1 MKLSLFLFS
10 KRRIHKNYYGKMPS
24 KSDKSNVR
32 YRLVIKKISGRNPIH
47 ATSIPIKKLSELGA
61 AKDNNNDES
70 PIKFMG

>member
-1 MKLSLFLFS
+1 MKIIVEECHQELMEAMLD
-10 KRRIHKNYYGKMPS
+10 NG
-24 KSDKSNVR
+24 
-32 YRLVIKKISGRNPIH
+32 LVIKKISERNPIQ